1 MKNSEYNQHCHS
13 VLLLYHKC
21 YLCEFQNLC
30 MHSTICKQK
39 VWAPFILGILIIA
52 VAPGI
57 TLTYGHNFS
66 TDESASFIALVDMI
80 KTQAQLVQDNIES
93 DNMTLASQHADDA
106 LALLTEDASS
116 EIAERNQRIAD
127 ELSTSLTSLKTASEA
142 APGNASGTNVEQ
154 VVSDL
159 DAILDEALA
168 ARIDPA
174 VLSNSTIQALAMVE
188 LLDGVLSGYG
198 DAYTVGF
205 DMTNMSMMM
214 GHDGS
219 HSMDMGGMDMGA
231 GMSTDGMKQ
240 GLQPM
245 VGDTKMGLEKGG
257 DTSSSMHMDMM
268 SSDQGSELANLADYQ
283 TAQALAVRV
292 QEVFNSQLANSSAN
306 PQVLDN
312 IATAI
317 QELVST
323 IDSKSPPMDVM
334 SVVHTKIHPNTLT
347 AFELDLG

>member
-1 MKNSEYNQHCHS
+1 MIRN
-13 VLLLYHKC
+13 
-21 YLCEFQNLC
+21 
-30 MHSTICKQK
+30 QK
-39 VWAPFILGILIIA
+39 VWAPFILGILLIA
-52 VAPGI
+52 IAPGT

-80 KTQAQLVQDNIES
+80 KTQAQLVKDNIES
-93 DNMTLASQHADDA
+93 DNMTLASEHADDA
-106 LALLTEDASS
+106 LALLTEDVSS

-188 LLDGVLSGYG
+188 LLDGVLGGYG

-231 GMSTDGMKQ
+231 SNMSTDGMKQ

-245 VGDTKMGLEKGG
+245 MGDTKMGLEKGG
-257 DTSSSMHMDMM
+257 DASSSMHMDMM

-283 TAQALAVRV
+283 TAQALAVRA

-323 IDSKSPPMDVM
+323 IDSKSSPMDVM